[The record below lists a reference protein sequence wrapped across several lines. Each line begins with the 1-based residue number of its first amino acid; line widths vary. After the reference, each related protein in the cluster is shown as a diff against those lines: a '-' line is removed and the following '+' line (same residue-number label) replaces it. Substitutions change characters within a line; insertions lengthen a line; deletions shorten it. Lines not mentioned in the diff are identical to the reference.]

1 MIIKNK
7 SILSSV
13 FCLFMVFYFT
23 VCSANNLQAT
33 PESNRVKFEQV
44 FAEQCVEKEIR
55 NSVNKEEDRRRFSV
69 PCSCIAKRIATDL
82 SVPDIEKFLHEQK
95 STHALN
101 MSFDEAAYF
110 CVQKKKLPKSPALFG
125 RK

>member
-1 MIIKNK
+1 MIFKVKN
-7 SILSSV
+7 IFLSV
-13 FCLFMVFYFT
+13 FCVLIVFFFST
-23 VCSANNLQAT
+23 CSAKNLQQT
-33 PESNRVKFEQV
+33 SESRKLKFEQV

-82 SVPDIEKFLHEQK
+82 SVPDAEKFLLEQK
-95 STHALN
+95 ITHAFR

-110 CVQKKKLPKSPALFG
+110 CVQQKKTPKSPALFG